1 MEKVTIQQ
9 ASRKLNLSQAVI
21 RECVRNG
28 QLQASREQGP
38 NGLRWMVELPED
50 GWVESFTGSLQKM
63 AAEITPW
70 WWPTAQK
77 TGQVHYVEDLGIE
90 EIQPVFLCGLVGE
103 NVWDSTGH
111 TEEDRCPT
119 CVSAAESQGLP
130 LWS

>member
-1 MEKVTIQQ
+1 MEKVTIQE

-28 QLQASREQGP
+28 QLKAFREQGP
-38 NGLRWMVELPED
+38 RGLRWVVELPED
-50 GWVESFTGSLQKM
+50 GWVEAFTASLHQLG
-63 AAEITPW
+63 AQITPW

-77 TGQVHYVEDLGIE
+77 AGKVHYVEDLGIE
-90 EIQPVFLCGLVGE
+90 EIQPFYLCGLKGD

-111 TEEDRCPT
+111 TEEDRCPDCLSIAKT
-119 CVSAAESQGLP
+119 RGLP